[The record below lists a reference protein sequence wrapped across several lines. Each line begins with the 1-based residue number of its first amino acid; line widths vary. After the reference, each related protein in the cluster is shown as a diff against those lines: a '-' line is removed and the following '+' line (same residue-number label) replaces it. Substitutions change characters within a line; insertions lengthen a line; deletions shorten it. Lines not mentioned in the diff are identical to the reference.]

1 MKSFCVIGLGKF
13 GQALAETL
21 AAEGCQVMIIDT
33 DSDKVTAMSDMV
45 TNAIIGDPTNETVLR
60 TSGVADY
67 DCAIVCMTTNINANI
82 LITIML
88 KEIGIKKVV
97 ARAQNDGHRKVL
109 ERIGADMII
118 FPEQDMGEKLGY
130 ILTKNNITDFVEFSD
145 YKIVELSVPSEWI
158 GKTLIAL
165 ELRRRFKVNVIAV
178 SSADGTAEVSP
189 DPKRKFVKGDRVSVI
204 GADEDIDKIVSQLK

>member
-21 AAEGCQVMIIDT
+21 VAEGCQVMVIDT
-33 DSDKVTAMSDMV
+33 DSDKVTAMADVV

-67 DCAIVCMTTNINANI
+67 DCAIVCLTTNINANI
-82 LITIML
+82 LMTIML
-88 KEIGIKKVV
+88 KDIGVKKVV
-97 ARAQNDGHRKVL
+97 VRAQNDGHRKVL

-130 ILTKNNITDFVEFSD
+130 MLTKNNITDFVEFSD
-145 YKIVELSVPSEWI
+145 YKIVELSVPEDWI
-158 GKTLIAL
+158 GKTLITL

-178 SSADGTAEVSP
+178 SRADGTVEVSP
-189 DPKRKFVKGDRVSVI
+189 DPNREFVDGDRVSVI
-204 GADEDIDKIVSQLK
+204 GTDEDIDKIVSHLK

>member
-13 GQALAETL
+13 GQALVETL
-21 AAEGCQVMIIDT
+21 VAEGCQVMVIDT
-33 DSDKVTAMSDMV
+33 DSDKVTAMADVV

-67 DCAIVCMTTNINANI
+67 DCAIVCLTTNINANI
-82 LITIML
+82 LMTIML
-88 KEIGIKKVV
+88 KDIGVKKVV
-97 ARAQNDGHRKVL
+97 VRAQNDGHRKVL

-130 ILTKNNITDFVEFSD
+130 MLTKNNITDFVEFSD
-145 YKIVELSVPSEWI
+145 YKIVELNVPEDWI
-158 GKTLIAL
+158 GKTLITL

-178 SSADGTAEVSP
+178 SRADGTVEVSP
-189 DPKRKFVKGDRVSVI
+189 DPNREFVDGDRVSVI
-204 GADEDIDKIVSQLK
+204 GTDEDIDKIVSQLK